1 MSGRQYGACPCAEPW
16 PSSPSSPPWPGAGTA
31 RTARTSGPPP
41 PGVPSEISEVTGI
54 YRSVHQGVLQLRAT
68 GDFILII
75 PDGVGA
81 TSGRFT
87 LDDGTVL
94 VSTENCGNDIGTY
107 KLRVTGEQ
115 KPGKAALEFEAVD
128 DPCEERRR
136 YLTVDPWVYAV
147 S

>member
-1 MSGRQYGACPCAEPW
+1 MGEMSLRRTFAAAAVVAALVVSLASCGNSEKRQNVR
-16 PSSPSSPPWPGAGTA
+16 PPA
-31 RTARTSGPPP
+31 
-41 PGVPSEISEVTGI
+41 PGVPTEITEISGI

-68 GDFILII
+68 GDFIMII

-81 TSGRFT
+81 TSGSFA

-94 VSTENCGNDIGTY
+94 VSTKNCGTDIGTY
-107 KLRVTGEQ
+107 KLKVTGEQ
-115 KPGKAALEFEAVD
+115 APGKAALVFEAVQ
-128 DPCEERRR
+128 DPCQERSR